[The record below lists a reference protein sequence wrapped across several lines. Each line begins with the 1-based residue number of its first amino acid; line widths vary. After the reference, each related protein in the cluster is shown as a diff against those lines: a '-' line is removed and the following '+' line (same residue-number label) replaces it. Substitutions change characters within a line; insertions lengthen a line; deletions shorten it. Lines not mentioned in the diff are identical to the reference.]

1 MLLRNMRTVNL
12 ESQRMSHRNP
22 LKIIICIKIAWVTT
36 TRSLPDQPFYILLLS
51 LCLFSP
57 SFLSCWF
64 DSAKFRAV
72 TLSEGFWQR
81 STVVEDRL
89 PLQVPCCENPGH
101 TASRSLQMTCLVA
114 EPVVHAHLCLLC
126 CCCPRISHSC
136 LTLLCRESCK
146 CTANVIS
153 VLGENISEIHLIPL
167 FSFVYSWHI

>member
-1 MLLRNMRTVNL
+1 
-12 ESQRMSHRNP
+12 MSHRNQ
-22 LKIIICIKIAWVTT
+22 LKIIICIKIVTT

-126 CCCPRISHSC
+126 CCCPCISHFC
-136 LTLLCRESCK
+136 LTLLCRKSCK
-146 CTANVIS
+146 CTTDVIS
-153 VLGENISEIHLIPL
+153 VLGEKTFLRSI
-167 FSFVYSWHI
+167 